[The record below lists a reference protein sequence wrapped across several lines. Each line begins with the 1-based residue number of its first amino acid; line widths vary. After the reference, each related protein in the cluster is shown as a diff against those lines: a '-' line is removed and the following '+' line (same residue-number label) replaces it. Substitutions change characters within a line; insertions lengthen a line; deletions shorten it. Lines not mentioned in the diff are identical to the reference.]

1 MLEKESIPA
10 IAIVTDAFENT
21 AREMAQLW
29 GVPDFQFVSMP
40 HPLAN
45 MTPAAI
51 ERASARLMD
60 KVIGLLV
67 RGQRDAGSHEPN
79 EGGAP
84 SDDRR

>member
-1 MLEKESIPA
+1 MLEKQSIPA

-45 MTPAAI
+45 MTPTDI
-51 ERASARLMD
+51 ERASARLAD
-60 KVIGLLV
+60 RVVALLL
-67 RGQRDAGSHEPN
+67 RGQRAAGAN
-79 EGGAP
+79 
-84 SDDRR
+84 

>member
-45 MTPAAI
+45 MTSDAI

-60 KVIGLLV
+60 KVIALLL
-67 RGQRDAGSHEPN
+67 RGQSTPGSWSPGK
-79 EGGAP
+79 GGPA
-84 SDDRR
+84 SGNRS